1 MTRILLT
8 GGHAATTALSVIR
21 ELKKTQKA
29 ENIFWVGAKRAIE
42 GSNVSTLESKIFP
55 REGIKCYEII
65 SGRIQRR
72 FTRYTIISLLR
83 IPIGFVHALF
93 ILLNIKPDVI
103 LSFGGYAAFP
113 VVVMG
118 FFLRIPVV
126 IHEQTIAAGRANL
139 FSAKFASKITLAR
152 KESKKYFPNGIVVG
166 NPLLPSLC
174 KIAPKKDKPKRL
186 TIYITGGSRGSI
198 PLNQTVLK
206 VIDKLLRKYNVIHQ
220 TGELGYD
227 EVLSARNKLSFRER
241 NAYQIYATID
251 PNSIHEIW
259 QKASIVIARSGANTV
274 AEAIATKTP
283 SIFVPLS
290 NTYNDE
296 QTKNAIFAQ
305 DLGIA
310 LVLPEKD
317 LNPENLLNL
326 IEKVDWN
333 WSKMISKI
341 SSYKNK
347 DLKAASRIC
356 EIILGFSSQG

>member
-8 GGHAATTALSVIR
+8 GGHAATTALSVIK

-42 GSNVSTLESKIFP
+42 GSNVPTLESKIFP

-72 FTRYTIISLLR
+72 FTRYTIVSLLK

-93 ILLNIKPDVI
+93 ILLSIKPHVI

-113 VVVMG
+113 VVVLG
-118 FFLRIPVV
+118 YFLRIPVV
-126 IHEQTIAAGRANL
+126 IHEQTITAGRANL

-152 KESKKYFPNGIVVG
+152 QESKKYFPNGIVIG

-174 KIAPKKDKPKRL
+174 KIAPKKEKPKKL

-198 PLNQTVLK
+198 PLNQTILK
-206 VIDKLLRKYNVIHQ
+206 VIHELLKKYNVIHQ

-227 EVLSARNKLSFRER
+227 EVSLARDKLSLKEK
-241 NAYQIYATID
+241 NSYQIYSTID
-251 PNSIHEIW
+251 PDCIHEIW

-274 AEAIATKTP
+274 AEVIATITP
-283 SIFVPLS
+283 AIFVPLP

-296 QTKNAIFAQ
+296 QTKNAFFAKKI
-305 DLGIA
+305 GIA
-310 LVLPEKD
+310 FVLPEDK
-317 LNPENLLNL
+317 LNPRNLLNL
-326 IEKVDWN
+326 IGKIDQNWLNMVQKVR
-333 WSKMISKI
+333 K
-341 SSYKNK
+341 YKNF
-347 DLKAASRIC
+347 DFNAASKLC
-356 EIILGFSSQG
+356 EILLNF